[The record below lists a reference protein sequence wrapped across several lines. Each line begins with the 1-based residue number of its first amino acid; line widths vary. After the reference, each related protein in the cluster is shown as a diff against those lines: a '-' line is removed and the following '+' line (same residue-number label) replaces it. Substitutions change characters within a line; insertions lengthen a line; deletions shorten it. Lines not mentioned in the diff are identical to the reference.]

1 MAPPRCGGGPRKWD
15 VITCC
20 DCQRRFRRQ
29 VSDAQ
34 WYQQKGLTPA
44 IRCKDCRTY
53 RMTARVAGDDPDALF
68 PVAQSAVEYR
78 MLRNRYMEAKS
89 HIIEELGAKRRAVK
103 AARVLL
109 AGGKTAYR
117 RQGRVETTKARRQA
131 VRDSRKKE
139 AERLQAGPPASS
151 SPAPRRAQHMP
162 ATPEQR
168 LGRED

>member
-1 MAPPRCGGGPRKWD
+1 
-15 VITCC
+15 
-20 DCQRRFRRQ
+20 

-34 WYQQKGLTPA
+34 WFQHKGLTPA

-78 MLRNRYMEAKS
+78 MLRNRYMEGHR
-89 HIIEELGAKRRAVK
+89 HITEELGAKRRAVK

-117 RQGRVETTKARRQA
+117 RQGRVATTKARRQA
-131 VRDSRKKE
+131 LRSARKKE
-139 AERLQAGPPASS
+139 EEDRLQTAAPVSS
-151 SPAPRRAQHMP
+151 SPGPQQPRRGHHVA

>member
-1 MAPPRCGGGPRKWD
+1 M
-15 VITCC
+15 
-20 DCQRRFRRQ
+20 
-29 VSDAQ
+29 SDAQ
-34 WYQQKGLTPA
+34 WFQHKGLTPA
-44 IRCKDCRTY
+44 IRCKDCRIY

-78 MLRNRYMEAKS
+78 MLRNKYMEAHG
-89 HIIEELGAKRRAVK
+89 HITEELGAKRRAVK

-117 RQGRVETTKARRQA
+117 RQGRVATTKARRQA
-131 VRDSRKKE
+131 LRSARKKE
-139 AERLQAGPPASS
+139 DERMQTGAPAVSS
-151 SPAPRRAQHMP
+151 TPAPQQPRRGHHVP